1 VFGGFLVV
9 VAPGGLGDVLVR
21 YQCGISG
28 VDRSQLW
35 THTAVVVI
43 GVLGPLR
50 VGGDA
55 SALGPR
61 DRVVL
66 AVLALRRGGV
76 VGPDE
81 LADALWGDE
90 PPASWTKGVQGCVM
104 RLRKLLG
111 SGAIETLPHGY
122 RLTVPAD
129 RVDARRFEQ
138 LVVRGRELMTLG
150 EPERASYVI
159 GEALALW
166 HGRALIDLEGWEPGR
181 TEAGRLEELR
191 LEAEEA
197 RLDAALRA
205 ARHREVLGEAQRL
218 VAEAPLREDRW
229 ALLALAEYRSG
240 RQGDALRTL
249 HRARSVLAG
258 ELGVD
263 PGPDLV
269 ALEQAILRQ
278 DPSLAPATEPPEPS
292 ATCPYLGLVPYDLR
306 DADVFFGRDAE
317 VAACL
322 ERLAATGVVVVV
334 GPSGS
339 GKSSLVRA
347 GVGAALRRE
356 GRPVTV
362 VTPGARPTQALT
374 AARDA
379 EARPVLVVDQCEE
392 AVTLCDDALEQES
405 FFAALA
411 GRAEQAPLV
420 VALRADRLA
429 DVSRHA
435 PFARLV
441 ERGLHL
447 LRAMDGPELR
457 AAIEGPAHQAGLLL
471 EPGLVDLLVRDV
483 EGEPGA
489 LPMLSHALRKTWEGR
504 EGRTLTVGGYRHTG
518 GIRGAVAR
526 SAEDV
531 YDQATPA
538 QRAILRDLLLR
549 LVTTGPT
556 GEPTRLRVPRRQV
569 ATDPEHEKLIEVLV
583 AARLVTS
590 DDGVVELAHE
600 ALARA
605 WPRLR
610 GWLDDDIE
618 GQRTLRHLT
627 VAADTWEAMSRP
639 DSELYR
645 GVRLTSALDWRD
657 RAHPRLSSTERAFL
671 DASLELADRAR
682 ADQAHQLK
690 TQART
695 NRRLRRL
702 LAGVALALVIALVA
716 ATFALVQRNRA
727 DDATQRATVG
737 RLVAESGALRDR
749 DRSLSAL
756 LAVTANRLDDNAA
769 TRGALQKELM
779 AEPRLRATLTGS
791 ALPKLVAY
799 TPDGTELVVRA
810 PSAVDVFDTR
820 RGRLSGRVSP
830 VPGAARGWGL
840 AISPDGKL
848 FATGGGD
855 HRAHVFDLQSRR
867 EVGAPIRAGAPV
879 EGVAFSPDSS
889 MLATGAATFGDTT
902 PVPTD
907 KTVQLWD
914 VATSRQ
920 LPVSF
925 SGHTGSVNA
934 VAFSPDGQLL
944 ATGGNDHLVVVHDP
958 RTGATV
964 GPPMRVGG
972 EVYSL
977 AFSPDTSRLA
987 VGTMAPDAVVFD
999 VRTGLQVGSTVG
1011 AGPVDAVAFSS
1022 DGARLV
1028 TSSAAANT
1036 TIAWD
1041 AATFNAVGTPMAAGG
1056 YGVAFRPGGHEF
1068 AITGASPSTVTL
1080 WDPEGDPLITHRIPG
1095 TSPYGGRYS
1104 PDGTVL
1110 AVPDTNAVTLYDA
1123 RTLQPLG
1130 PPLPAP
1136 GRTPL
1141 TSGPTPTAI
1150 AFSPDSTQLAV
1161 AGATVEFFDV
1171 ATLHPVGPSVPLETL
1186 SLSLT
1191 FSPDGKTLA
1200 VGGTQGDLYLVDLPS
1215 GRPRG
1220 PLSGLS
1226 YFVFNEVFSPD
1237 GRRLVATSS
1246 SGRAMVYN
1254 HLRRAQPPATPLP
1267 DHPKNVSAARFS
1279 PDGSLLATGGGDGT
1293 LQLRDGHTLRP
1304 LGPPIPTN
1312 QPEII
1317 GIGFTRDSRL
1327 LAIAD
1332 LHSTVKLVDVATR
1345 QPIGDPFVGAGV
1357 SPPAQP
1363 FRPDGRVLALSGP
1376 GGASLVTLDVAEWR
1390 ADACRLVGRNL
1401 TPAESREYLGTDGPR
1416 VNACPGYPHPH

>member
-1 VFGGFLVV
+1 VFGGCPDV
-9 VAPGGLGDVLVR
+9 VAPGGLGGVLVR

-28 VDRSQLW
+28 VDRSQPW
-35 THTAVVVI
+35 NHTAVVVI

-50 VGGDA
+50 VGDDA

-66 AVLALRRGGV
+66 AVLALRPGEV

-81 LADALWGDE
+81 LADALWGEE

-122 RLTVPAD
+122 RLTVPTD
-129 RVDARRFEQ
+129 TVDARRFEQ
-138 LVVRGRELMTLG
+138 LLVRGRELMTLG

-197 RLDAALRA
+197 RLDAGLRA
-205 ARHREVLGEAQRL
+205 ARHRDVLGEAQRL
-218 VAEAPLREDRW
+218 VADAPLREDRW
-229 ALLALAEYRSG
+229 ALLALAQYRSG

-263 PGPDLV
+263 PGPGLV

-292 ATCPYLGLVPYDLR
+292 ATCPYLGLVPYDVR

-339 GKSSLVRA
+339 GKSSVVRA
-347 GVGAALRRE
+347 GLAAALGRE
-356 GRPVTV
+356 GRSVTV
-362 VTPGARPTQALT
+362 VSPGARPTQALP
-374 AARDA
+374 AVRDA
-379 EARPVLVVDQCEE
+379 EPRPVLVVDQCEE
-392 AVTLCDDALEQES
+392 AVTLCDDASEQES

-447 LRAMDGPELR
+447 LSAMDGPELR
-457 AAIEGPAHQAGLLL
+457 AAIEGPAHQAGVLL
-471 EPGLVDLLVRDV
+471 EPGLVDLLVREV

-504 EGRTLTVGGYRHTG
+504 EGRTLTVAGYQHTG

-526 SAEDV
+526 SAEEI

-538 QRAILRDLLLR
+538 QREILRDLLLR

-583 AARLVTS
+583 GARLLTS

-610 GWLDDDIE
+610 AWLDDDVE

-627 VAADTWEAMSRP
+627 AAADTWQAMSRP

-645 GVRLTSALDWRD
+645 GIRLTNALDWRN
-657 RAHPRLSSTERAFL
+657 RARPRLSSPERAFL
-671 DASLELADRAR
+671 DAGLELADRER

-695 NRRLRRL
+695 NRRLRRR
-702 LAGVALALVIALVA
+702 LAGVAVALVIAVVA
-716 ATFALVQRNRA
+716 ATFAVVQRHRA
-727 DDATQRATVG
+727 DDASQRATVG
-737 RLVAESGALRDR
+737 RLVAESEVLRDR

-756 LAVTANRLDDNAA
+756 LALAANRLDDNAA
-769 TRGALQKELM
+769 TRGALQKELV
-779 AEPRLRATLTGS
+779 AEPRLRAMLTGGS
-791 ALPKLVAY
+791 GPPRLLGY
-799 TPDGTELVVRA
+799 TPDGTHLVVRA
-810 PSAVDVFDTR
+810 SSAVDVFDTR
-820 RGRLSGRVSP
+820 RGRPSGPPVP
-830 VPGAARGWGL
+830 VPGGWGL

-848 FATGGGD
+848 FATGSGD
-855 HRAHVFDLQSRR
+855 HRAHVVDVRSRR
-867 EVGAPIRAGAPV
+867 EVGPPIRAGAPV
-879 EGVAFSPDSS
+879 AGVAFSPDGS
-889 MLATGAATFGDTT
+889 MLATGAGTFGDTT

-907 KTVQLWD
+907 QTVQLWD
-914 VATSRQ
+914 VATHQ
-920 LPVSF
+920 PLPVSF
-925 SGHTGSVNA
+925 SGHAGSVTQ
-934 VAFSPDGQLL
+934 VAFSPDGKLL
-944 ATGGNDHLVVVHDP
+944 ATGGNDDLVVLHDP

-964 GPPMRVGG
+964 GTPTRVAGH
-972 EVYSL
+972 VYSL
-977 AFSPDTSRLA
+977 AFSPDSSRLA
-987 VGTMAPDAVVFD
+987 IGTGAPDAVVFD
-999 VRTGLQVGSTVG
+999 VRATGLQVASTLSEGSYS
-1011 AGPVDAVAFSS
+1011 AVAFSA
-1022 DGARLV
+1022 DGSRLV
-1028 TSSAAANT
+1028 TSSANANT
-1036 TIAWD
+1036 TIVWD
-1041 AATFNAVGTPMAAGG
+1041 ASTFTPIGTPMAAGG
-1056 YGVAFRPGGHEF
+1056 YGVAFHPDGHEF
-1068 AITGASPSTVTL
+1068 AITGASPNTVTL
-1080 WDPEGDPLITHRIPG
+1080 WNPDGEPSFTRRIPG
-1095 TSPYGGRYS
+1095 GSPYGGRYS

-1141 TSGPTPTAI
+1141 WLGAGPAAI
-1150 AFSPDSTQLAV
+1150 AFSPDSTRLAV
-1161 AGATVEFFDV
+1161 DVGATVEFFDV
-1171 ATLHPVGPSVPLETL
+1171 ATLHRVGPSVPLGSL

-1191 FSPDGKTLA
+1191 FSPDGKILA

-1215 GRPRG
+1215 GRRRVLP
-1220 PLSGLS
+1220 GLTS
-1226 YFVFNEVFSPD
+1226 IVFNEVFSPD
-1237 GRRLVATSS
+1237 GRRLVATTLV
-1246 SGRAMVYN
+1246 GRAMVYD
-1254 HLRRAQPPATPLP
+1254 HLRRSAPRATPLP
-1267 DHPKNVSAARFS
+1267 DHPQTVTAARFN
-1279 PDGSLLATGGGDGT
+1279 PDGSLLATGNGDGT

-1304 LGPPIPTN
+1304 RGPAIPTSKAV
-1312 QPEII
+1312 PI
-1317 GIGFTRDSRL
+1317 GIGFSPDGRL

-1332 LHSTVKLVDVATR
+1332 IYSTVRLVDVASR

-1363 FRPDGRVLALSGP
+1363 FRPDGRVLAVSGP
-1376 GGASLVTLDVAEWR
+1376 GGASLVTLDFARWR
-1390 ADACRLVGRNL
+1390 ADVCRLAGRNL

>member
-1 VFGGFLVV
+1 
-9 VAPGGLGDVLVR
+9 
-21 YQCGISG
+21 
-28 VDRSQLW
+28 
-35 THTAVVVI
+35 
-43 GVLGPLR
+43 LGPLR
-50 VGGDA
+50 VGDDA

-66 AVLALRRGGV
+66 AVLALRPGEV

-81 LADALWGDE
+81 LADALWGE
-90 PPASWTKGVQGCVM
+90 APPASWTKGVQGCVM

-111 SGAIETLPHGY
+111 AGAIETLPHGY
-122 RLTVPAD
+122 RLTVPTD
-129 RVDARRFEQ
+129 TVDAHRFEQ
-138 LVVRGRELMTLG
+138 LLVRGRELMTLG

-166 HGRALIDLEGWEPGR
+166 HGRALVDLEGWEPGR

-205 ARHREVLGEAQRL
+205 ARHRDVLGEAQRL

-229 ALLALAEYRSG
+229 ALLALAQYRSG

-278 DPSLAPATEPPEPS
+278 DPSLAPATEPPQPS
-292 ATCPYLGLVPYDLR
+292 ATCPYLGLVPYDVR

-339 GKSSLVRA
+339 GKSSVVRA
-347 GVGAALRRE
+347 GVAAALGRE
-356 GRPVTV
+356 GRSVTV
-362 VTPGARPTQALT
+362 VSPGARPTQALP

-379 EARPVLVVDQCEE
+379 EPQAVLVVDQCEE
-392 AVTLCDDALEQES
+392 AVTLCDDALEEER
-405 FFAALA
+405 FFAALV

-435 PFARLV
+435 SFARLV

-447 LRAMDGPELR
+447 LSAMDGPELR

-504 EGRTLTVGGYRHTG
+504 EGRTLTVAGYQQTG

-526 SAEDV
+526 SAEEI

-538 QRAILRDLLLR
+538 QRTILRDLLLR

-556 GEPTRLRVPRRQV
+556 GEPTRLQVPRRQV
-569 ATDPEHEKLIEVLV
+569 ATDPEHEELIEVLV
-583 AARLVTS
+583 AARLLTS

-610 GWLDDDIE
+610 AWLDDDVE

-627 VAADTWEAMSRP
+627 VAADTWDAMSRP

-657 RAHPRLSSTERAFL
+657 RAHPRLSSPERAFL
-671 DASLELADRAR
+671 DASLELADRER
-682 ADQAHQLK
+682 ADQTH
-690 TQART
+690 RV
-695 NRRLRRL
+695 RRLRRL
-702 LAGVALALVIALVA
+702 LAGVAVALVIALVA
-716 ATFALVQRNRA
+716 ATFAVVQRHRA
-727 DDATQRATVG
+727 EDATQRATVG
-737 RLVAESGALRDR
+737 RLVTESGALRDR

-756 LAVTANRLDDNAA
+756 LAVAANRLDDNAA
-769 TRGALQKELM
+769 TRGALQKDLV
-779 AEPRLRATLTGS
+779 AEPRLRGTLATRLGLS
-791 ALPKLVAY
+791 YLLGY
-799 TPDGTELVVRA
+799 TPDGTQLVVRR
-810 PSAVDVFDTR
+810 PSRVDVFNVR
-820 RGRLSGRVSP
+820 RGRPPGPPVR
-830 VPGAARGWGL
+830 VPGLARGWGL

-855 HRAHVFDLQSRR
+855 DHRAHVFDVRSRR
-867 EVGAPIRAGAPV
+867 EVGAPIRAAGNVVA
-879 EGVAFSPDSS
+879 VAFSPDGS
-889 MLATGAATFGDTT
+889 MLATAAGRWLDPT
-902 PVPTD
+902 PVPTEL
-907 KTVQLWD
+907 TVQLWD
-914 VATSRQ
+914 IATRQ
-920 LPVSF
+920 PLAVPF
-925 SGHTGSVNA
+925 SGHTASVNA
-934 VAFSPDGQLL
+934 VAFSPDGKLL
-944 ATGGNDHLVVVHDP
+944 ATGGNDHLVVLHDP

-964 GPPMRVGG
+964 GSPLSIDS

-977 AFSPDTSRLA
+977 AFSPDSSRLA
-987 VGTMAPDAVVFD
+987 VGAQGQNAFVFD
-999 VRTGLQVGSTVG
+999 VRTGLQAGSLN
-1011 AGPVDAVAFSS
+1011 AGDISAVAFSP
-1022 DGARLV
+1022 DGSRLV
-1028 TSSAAANT
+1028 TASGAA
-1036 TIAWD
+1036 IVWD
-1041 AATFNAVGTPMAAGG
+1041 AATFTAIGTPMAPAGSS
-1056 YGVAFRPGGHEF
+1056 VAFRPDGHEF
-1068 AITGASPSTVTL
+1068 AVAAPGSVTL
-1080 WDPEGDPLITHRIPG
+1080 WDPEGEPLFTRRIPG
-1095 TSPYGGRYS
+1095 TSPFGGQYS
-1104 PDGTVL
+1104 PNGKIL
-1110 AVPDTNAVTLYDA
+1110 AVPDENAVTLYDA
-1123 RTLQPLG
+1123 RTLQALG

-1141 TSGPTPTAI
+1141 TTGATPTAV
-1150 AFSPDSTQLAV
+1150 AFSRDSTRLAV

-1171 ATLHPVGPSVPLETL
+1171 ATLHRVGPSVPLESL
-1186 SLSLT
+1186 SLRLT

-1200 VGGTQGDLYLVDLPS
+1200 VGGTRGDLYLVDLPS
-1215 GRPRG
+1215 GRRRE
-1220 PLSGLS
+1220 PLPGLT
-1226 YFVFNEVFSPD
+1226 YFVFSEVFSPD
-1237 GRRLVATSS
+1237 GRRVVATTF
-1246 SGRAMVYN
+1246 SGRAMVYD
-1254 HLRRAQPPATPLP
+1254 HLRRAHPRATPLP
-1267 DHPKNVSAARFS
+1267 DNPQGVSAAQFS
-1279 PDGSLLATGGGDGT
+1279 PDGSLLATGDGVGT

-1304 LGPPIPTN
+1304 RGPSIPTN
-1312 QPEII
+1312 NPIPI
-1317 GIGFTRDSRL
+1317 GIGFSPDGRL
-1327 LAIAD
+1327 LAVAGVNG
-1332 LHSTVKLVDVATR
+1332 TVRLVDVASR
-1345 QPIGDPFVGAGV
+1345 QPIGDPFVGAGT

-1363 FRPDGRVLALSGP
+1363 FRPDGRFLALSGNR
-1376 GGASLVTLDVAEWR
+1376 GAAVVTLDFAEWR
-1390 ADACRLVGRNL
+1390 ADACRLAGRNL

-1416 VNACPGYPHPH
+1416 VNACPDYPHPH

>member
-1 VFGGFLVV
+1 VFGDCPVV

-21 YQCGISG
+21 YQRGIRG
-28 VDRSQLW
+28 VDRSQSW
-35 THTAVVVI
+35 NHTAVVVI

-50 VGGDA
+50 VGDDA

-66 AVLALRRGGV
+66 AVLALRPGVV

-81 LADALWGDE
+81 LADALWGEE

-104 RLRKLLG
+104 RLRKRLG

-122 RLTVPAD
+122 RLTVPTD

-138 LVVRGRELMTLG
+138 LLVRGRELMTLG

-166 HGRALIDLEGWEPGR
+166 HGRALVDLEGWEPGR

-197 RLDAALRA
+197 RLDAGLRA
-205 ARHREVLGEAQRL
+205 ARHRDVLGEAQGL

-229 ALLALAEYRSG
+229 ALLALAQYRSG

-292 ATCPYLGLVPYDLR
+292 ATCPYLGLVPYDVR

-347 GVGAALRRE
+347 GLAAALRRE
-356 GRPVTV
+356 GRSVTV
-362 VTPGARPTQALT
+362 VTPGARPTQALP

-379 EARPVLVVDQCEE
+379 EPRPVLVVDQCEE
-392 AVTLCDDALEQES
+392 AVTLCDDALEQEG
-405 FFAALA
+405 FFAALT

-420 VALRADRLA
+420 LALRADRLA

-447 LRAMDGPELR
+447 LSAMDGPELR
-457 AAIEGPAHQAGLLL
+457 AAIEGPAHQAGVLL

-504 EGRTLTVGGYRHTG
+504 EGRTLTVAGYQQTG

-526 SAEDV
+526 SAEEV
-531 YDQATPA
+531 YDRATPA

-569 ATDPEHEKLIEVLV
+569 ATDPEHEQLVEVLV
-583 AARLVTS
+583 AARLLTS

-610 GWLDDDIE
+610 GWLDDDVE

-627 VAADTWEAMSRP
+627 AAADTWDAMTRP

-657 RAHPRLSSTERAFL
+657 RAHPRLSSPERAFL
-671 DASLELADRAR
+671 DASLALADRER
-682 ADQAHQLK
+682 ADQAH
-690 TQART
+690 RV
-695 NRRLRRL
+695 RRLRRL

-716 ATFALVQRNRA
+716 STFAVVQRHRA

-737 RLVAESGALRDR
+737 RLVTESGALRDR
-749 DRSLSAL
+749 DPSLSAL
-756 LAVTANRLDDNAA
+756 LAVAANRLDDNAA
-769 TRGALQKELM
+769 TRGALQKELV
-779 AEPRLRATLTGS
+779 AEPRLRGTLTGGS
-791 ALPKLVAY
+791 GPSHLLGY
-799 TPDGTELVVRA
+799 TPDGTHLVVRA
-810 PSAVDVFDTR
+810 NDTVDVFDAR
-820 RGRLSGRVSP
+820 RRRLSGSTVP
-830 VPGAARGWGL
+830 VPGRAKGWGL

-848 FATGGGD
+848 FATGNGD
-855 HRAHVFDLQSRR
+855 HGAHVFDVRSRR
-867 EVGAPIRAGAPV
+867 EVGPPIRAAGRV
-879 EGVAFSPDSS
+879 IGVAFSPDGS
-889 MLATGAATFGDTT
+889 MLATAAGGYADPT
-902 PVPTD
+902 PVPTEQ
-907 KTVQLWD
+907 TVQLWD
-914 VATSRQ
+914 VATRQ
-920 LPVSF
+920 PLAVPF
-925 SGHTGSVNA
+925 SGHTASVIA
-934 VAFSPDGQLL
+934 VAFSPDGKLL
-944 ATGGNDHLVVVHDP
+944 ATGGNDHLVVLHDP

-964 GPPMRVGG
+964 GSPLSIDS

-977 AFSPDTSRLA
+977 AFSPDSSRLA
-987 VGTMAPDAVVFD
+987 VGAQGQTAVVFD
-999 VRTGLQVGSTVG
+999 VRTGLQAGSLN
-1011 AGPVDAVAFSS
+1011 AGNTPAVAFSP
-1022 DGARLV
+1022 DGSRLV
-1028 TSSAAANT
+1028 TSSGAA
-1036 TIAWD
+1036 IVWD
-1041 AATFNAVGTPMAAGG
+1041 AATFTAIGTPMAEGASQ
-1056 YGVAFRPGGHEF
+1056 GVAFRSDGHEF
-1068 AITGASPSTVTL
+1068 AVAALGRVTL
-1080 WDPEGDPLITHRIPG
+1080 WDPDGDALFTRRIPG
-1095 TSPYGGRYS
+1095 TSRFGGRYS
-1104 PDGTVL
+1104 PNGKVL
-1110 AVPDTNAVTLYDA
+1110 AVPDENAVTLYDA
-1123 RTLQPLG
+1123 RTLQALG

-1141 TSGPTPTAI
+1141 TLGPTATAI
-1150 AFSPDSTQLAV
+1150 AFSPDSTRLAV

-1171 ATLHPVGPSVPLETL
+1171 ATLRRVGPSVPLGSL

-1191 FSPDGKTLA
+1191 FSPDGKILA
-1200 VGGTQGDLYLVDLPS
+1200 VGGTKGDLYLVDLPS
-1215 GRPRG
+1215 GRRRG
-1220 PLSGLS
+1220 PLPGLS
-1226 YFVFNEVFSPD
+1226 YLVFNEVFSPD
-1237 GRRLVATSS
+1237 GRRLVATTI
-1246 SGRAMVYN
+1246 SGRAMVYD
-1254 HLRRAQPPATPLP
+1254 HLRRPVPPATPLP
-1267 DHPKNVSAARFS
+1267 GNVSAARFS
-1279 PDGSLLATGGGDGT
+1279 PDGSLLATGGGVGN

-1304 LGPPIPTN
+1304 RGPSIPTN
-1312 QPEII
+1312 NPIPI
-1317 GIGFTRDSRL
+1317 GIGFSPDGRL
-1327 LAIAD
+1327 LVVAGGNG
-1332 LHSTVKLVDVATR
+1332 TVRLVDVASR
-1345 QPIGDPFVGAGV
+1345 QPIGDPFVGAGI

-1363 FRPDGRVLALSGP
+1363 FRPDGRFLAVSGP
-1376 GGASLVTLDVAEWR
+1376 GGASLVTLDVSEWR
-1390 ADACRLVGRNL
+1390 ADACRLAGRNL

-1416 VNACPGYPHPH
+1416 VNACPGYPYPH